1 MVAQSYNGRSILRG
15 HMEVHTYLGAEIGAF
30 IEPLGRYRIEIF
42 REFPYLYD
50 GDMEY
55 ERTYLSRYL
64 KSEEGFLLLG
74 QDASGIACACT
85 GIPLEHEM
93 DEFKAPFTQHGSSV
107 TDKFY
112 LGEIMIRKDLRGQ
125 GLGTRVMKLALGA
138 IARTAKYQHAVLCT
152 VIRPPN
158 HPLKPADYKFNDNLW
173 RNSGFS
179 KLADYKVLFPWKDLG
194 DARETMKPMNY
205 WIKSLGV

>member
-1 MVAQSYNGRSILRG
+1 
-15 HMEVHTYLGAEIGAF
+15 MEVLTHLGAEIGAF

-55 ERTYLSRYL
+55 ERHYLSRYL
-64 KSEEGFLLLG
+64 QSDESFLLLG

-85 GIPLEHEM
+85 GIPLAHEM
-93 DEFKAPFTQHGSSV
+93 EEFKAPFVDRGAPV

-125 GLGTRVMKLALGA
+125 GLGTRVMNLALST
-138 IARTAKYQHAVLCT
+138 IARARKYQNVVLCT
-152 VIRPPN
+152 VIRPSS
-158 HPLKPADYKFNDNLW
+158 HPLKPADYTFNDNLW
-173 RNSGFS
+173 RHAGFS
-179 KLADYKVLFPWKDLG
+179 KLTDFTVLFPWKDLG
-194 DARETMKPMNY
+194 DAAETLKPMCY
-205 WIKSLGV
+205 WLKPLNQNDADRM

>member
-1 MVAQSYNGRSILRG
+1 
-15 HMEVHTYLGAEIGAF
+15 MEVHTYLGAEIGAF

-55 ERTYLSRYL
+55 ERNYLSRYL
-64 KSEEGFLLLG
+64 QSGESFLLLG
-74 QDASGIACACT
+74 QDALGIACACT

-93 DEFKAPFTQHGSSV
+93 DEFKAPFIQRGGSV

-125 GLGTRVMKLALGA
+125 GLGTRVMKLALST
-138 IARTAKYQHAVLCT
+138 IARTGKYQHVVLCT

-158 HPLKPADYKFNDNLW
+158 HPLKPAGYQFNDHLW
-173 RNSGFS
+173 RKVGFS
-179 KLADYKVLFPWKDLG
+179 KLADDKVFFPWKDLG
-194 DARETMKPMNY
+194 DAHETIKPMHY
-205 WIKSLGV
+205 WIKTVDK